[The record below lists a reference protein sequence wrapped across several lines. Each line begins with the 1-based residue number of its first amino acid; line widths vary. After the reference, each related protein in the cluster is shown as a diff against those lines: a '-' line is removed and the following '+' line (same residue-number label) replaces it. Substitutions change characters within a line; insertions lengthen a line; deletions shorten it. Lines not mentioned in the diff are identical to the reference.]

1 VITPAS
7 AMKRAVAAS
16 RRGFPAP
23 NPHVGCVVV
32 KGGEIVGIGHH
43 DHAGGPHA
51 EVVALRKAGD
61 KARGADIYV
70 TLEPCKHHG
79 RTPPCTDALIA
90 AGVASVTFAVN
101 DPNPGAA
108 GGAHALIQAGI
119 KVAHGLMAA
128 EAEAANSLWLTA
140 VRRRRPF
147 VVAKAAASLDAK
159 AALPTGESK
168 WITSEAARRRGHS
181 LRADCGAVL
190 VGRRTVLADEPL
202 LTARIPGIANQP
214 TRIIL
219 DRSGQL
225 SDTHRVF
232 DGSAPTIRVVGP
244 GAMHA
249 GLTAAMKGDGFDL
262 PLLLTQ
268 LYDQGITSLLVEGG
282 PTTLGAFFS
291 AGLVDRLHL
300 FLAPKVLGDGIDW
313 VRGMSVSTLA
323 QAPEFKI
330 FQVRRHGP
338 DIEIVLNP
346 VN

>member
-1 VITPAS
+1 
-7 AMKRAVAAS
+7 MKRAVTAS

-32 KGGEIVGIGHH
+32 KGGEIIGTGYH

-51 EVVALRKAGD
+51 EIMALRKAG
-61 KARGADIYV
+61 AGAHGADVYV
-70 TLEPCKHHG
+70 TLEPCNHHG
-79 RTPPCTDALIA
+79 RTPPCTEALIA

-108 GGAHALIQAGI
+108 GGADVLTRAGV
-119 KVAHGLMAA
+119 KVTHGLMAA
-128 EAEAANSLWLTA
+128 EAEAANELWLTA

-168 WITSEAARRRGHS
+168 WITSEAARARGHS
-181 LRADCGAVL
+181 LRAECGAVL

-219 DRSGQL
+219 DRNGQL

-232 DGSAPTIRVVGP
+232 DGSAPTLRVVGP
-244 GAMHA
+244 GAIHA

-262 PLLLTQ
+262 PLLLAQ

-313 VRGMSVSTLA
+313 VRGINVSTLA

-330 FQVRRHGP
+330 LQVRRHGP
-338 DIEIVLNP
+338 DIEIILNP
-346 VN
+346 MD